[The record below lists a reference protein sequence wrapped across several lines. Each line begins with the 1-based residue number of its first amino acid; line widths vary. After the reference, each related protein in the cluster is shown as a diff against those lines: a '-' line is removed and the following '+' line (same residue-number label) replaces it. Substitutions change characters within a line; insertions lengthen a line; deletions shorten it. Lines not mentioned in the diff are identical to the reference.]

1 MDAQTYVFVEG
12 SIDLDTIS
20 RITEEAV
27 SKEELEPTSYQ
38 KMASQAFLKRF
49 RAKSLIDKIVSSSK
63 ERNELGK
70 DILFN
75 FIFSLVLKLKYL
87 Q

>member
-38 KMASQAFLKRF
+38 KMASQALLKRF
-49 RAKSLIDKIVSSSK
+49 RAKSVIDKIVSSSK